1 MHMIL
6 YFIAVLLIGCTVKKT
21 PVVVEKKYI
30 SVQAHYL
37 KSMSLPFVA
46 KIPRTWAML
55 TPTPMQR
62 YRYFIYTNDGTA
74 EFSLSQLDT
83 PMIDVRANVDRW
95 RNQLDLPPLPTH
107 SKIQSTRITT
117 PFGRAEKIFISS
129 KKGRAIKVLILKIND
144 HHYFFK
150 IMGDRHLVKKT
161 KLPKIEKKNK

>member
-6 YFIAVLLIGCTVKKT
+6 YFILVLLNGCTVKKT
-21 PVVVEKKYI
+21 PVIVEKKHVP
-30 SVQAHYL
+30 VQAHYL
-37 KSMSLPFVA
+37 KSTSLPFVA
-46 KIPRTWAML
+46 TIPRTWAML
-55 TPTPMQR
+55 TPKPMQR
-62 YRYFIYTNDGTA
+62 YRYFIYANDGTA

-83 PMIDVRANVDRW
+83 PTIDLSANVDRW
-95 RNQLDLPPLPTH
+95 RNQLDLPPLPPY

-117 PFGRAEKIFISS
+117 PFGLAEKIFISS

-150 IMGDRHLVKKT
+150 IMGNRHLVEKT